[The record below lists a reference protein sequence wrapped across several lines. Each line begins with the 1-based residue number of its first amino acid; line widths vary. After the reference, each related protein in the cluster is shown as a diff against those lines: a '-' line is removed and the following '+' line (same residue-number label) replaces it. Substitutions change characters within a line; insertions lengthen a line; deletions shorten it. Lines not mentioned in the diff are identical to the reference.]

1 MSAEFATTLA
11 QQLESGT
18 LGVLAPAENGSSP
31 EAAASGSSPDKADNK
46 PATPAKAPGKPKP
59 EEERPN
65 KKARAP
71 KPEVG
76 TRSYF
81 LYIALLHFPKLLT
94 LLSSDLLCQND
105 SCTHYLQ
112 GSNDSCIH
120 YLQGSDLELV
130 MSGES
135 TIDFVKEWVQ
145 AANAAGGQSVR
156 ICAECLSSIFY
167 DKYNL
172 QLDQDMF
179 LIELAH
185 AELQFLYEAGSA

>member
-1 MSAEFATTLA
+1 DEIAIELGVNAEFATTLA

-18 LGVLAPAENGSSP
+18 LGALAPAENGSSP
-31 EAAASGSSPDKADNK
+31 EAAASASSPDKADNK
-46 PATPAKAPGKPKP
+46 PATPAK
-59 EEERPN
+59 
-65 KKARAP
+65 
-71 KPEVG
+71 
-76 TRSYF
+76 
-81 LYIALLHFPKLLT
+81 
-94 LLSSDLLCQND
+94 
-105 SCTHYLQ
+105 
-112 GSNDSCIH
+112 
-120 YLQGSDLELV
+120 GSDLEVV

-135 TIDFVKEWVQ
+135 TTDFVKEWVQ

-185 AELQFLYEAGSA
+185 AELQFLCEAGSA